1 MGNPQRVS
9 DLVTSDYSD
18 YYSSKKNKS
27 LSDYSDY
34 SDYKSLNTKRNRTNY
49 TEAQARSRARYLAEK
64 LNNPSRSMLYLK
76 CAWNLTD
83 AYLDRLLAIAL
94 TKDDPVRYFSKAAFL
109 EMAKNS

>member
-1 MGNPQRVS
+1 MGKPQRVS
-9 DLVTSDYSD
+9 DLVTSDFSD

-34 SDYKSLNTKRNRTNY
+34 KSLSTKRNKTNY
-49 TEAQARSRARYLAEK
+49 TEAQARSRAQYLAEK
-64 LNNPSRSMLYLK
+64 LNNPSRIMLYLK

-83 AYLDRLLAIAL
+83 VYLDRLLAIAL

-109 EMAKNS
+109 EMQNNK